1 MKKVIMYYKNIPII
15 NKYIDLSEEQEKI
28 LSEMQKNNEINI
40 EIVVYNKKNE
50 IKIYADDY
58 LDVEYFI
65 KNFECI
71 KMLEIE
77 NEKIWNCVNMLVSLS
92 DNVNFFVDEVSLK
105 YAYMNFSEVIAK
117 RNLMDLD
124 AFMNNLETN
133 KLFCFFALRD
143 VIENLKVY
151 LYLIRGEKVEKII
164 KGKEANIT
172 FEYIDDD
179 ERAKKIKRLD
189 GEEKMNFN
197 MKQILKNVSSISFL
211 EKELLE
217 IEKINNECNDYIHK
231 NGYDKM
237 NVKYLKT
244 KNIEYMKEQMIFV
257 IKVFFMVVVCCDGKS
272 ITSSDYVD
280 CLDNDIEPIKDSQ
293 YWVAPIF
300 QNFIDKML
308 TKEEKQNIIDNSYME
323 IN

>member
-1 MKKVIMYYKNIPII
+1 MYYKNIPII

-28 LSEMQKNNEINI
+28 LNKIQKNNEINI

-50 IKIYADDY
+50 IRIYADDY
-58 LDVEYFI
+58 LDVEYLI
-65 KNFECI
+65 NNFDCI

-92 DNVNFFVDEVSLK
+92 DNINFFVDEVSPK
-105 YAYMNFSEVIAK
+105 YACMNFSEVIAK

-124 AFMNNLETN
+124 GFMNNLDTN

-151 LYLIRGEKVEKII
+151 LYLIRGEKVEKNIN
-164 KGKEANIT
+164 GEEVNIT
-172 FEYIDDD
+172 FEYIDDK
-179 ERAKKIKRLD
+179 ERVKKIKRLD

-197 MKQILKNVSSISFL
+197 MKQILKNLSSISFL

-244 KNIEYMKEQMIFV
+244 KNIEYMKEQMIYV

-280 CLDNDIEPIKDSQ
+280 CLDNDIEPVKDSQ

-308 TKEEKQNIIDNSYME
+308 TKKEKQNIIDNSYME
-323 IN
+323 IK